1 MSTTFPEPDHQ
12 DPAEP
17 KEVGTEQETAPQPEP
32 TVPASEPNE

>member
-1 MSTTFPEPDHQ
+1 MTEATPEQPVHQ

-32 TVPASEPNE
+32 TVEPSES